1 MSRKQKKQK
10 HETLEVLR
18 QTRKSYLDKARECV
32 VYNDKKGYHYWIDA
46 ANEISTKIMAIDFP
60 DGPKTVRTIKDGQLI
75 VSMRKRS
82 VSA

>member
-1 MSRKQKKQK
+1 MSRKQKKEK
-10 HETLEVLR
+10 KETLEALR

-32 VYNDKKGYHYWIDA
+32 VYDDRKGYHYWLNA

-60 DGPKTVRTIKDGQLI
+60 DAPKTVRTIKDGELI